1 MSINRVSL
9 YHLETLLWID
19 RLGTFSAAAERLNT
33 TQPTVSARMRE
44 LEQRLGTAL
53 FRREGRAMSLT
64 AAGRKLVRDC
74 DPLLRDMQ
82 YALLG
87 SGGYGERSWSFGQS
101 ISYTRPNGPE
111 FRLSLGQDRDRLWMS
126 DASFASADSY
136 SRVTASLDLSSY
148 LQKRFERSDL
158 RLTLDYRKSLARSD
172 MEMNLFDEM
181 VERWVEGDRR
191 EGFLMSFGMK
201 L

>member
-82 YALLG
+82 VALLG
-87 SGGYGERSWSFGQS
+87 SGGYGEATAKALPHPTLVADRWRLMDNASRALLNAARKPIRQIRIAIGATTVNPELL
-101 ISYTRPNGPE
+101 TRHKG
-111 FRLSLGQDRDRLWMS
+111 G
-126 DASFASADSY
+126 SARPP
-136 SRVTASLDLSSY
+136 RV
-148 LQKRFERSDL
+148 LQFQLPSTK
-158 RLTLDYRKSLARSD
+158 
-172 MEMNLFDEM
+172 
-181 VERWVEGDRR
+181 
-191 EGFLMSFGMK
+191 
-201 L
+201 

>member
-64 AAGRKLVRDC
+64 AAGRR
-74 DPLLRDMQ
+74 R
-82 YALLG
+82 G
-87 SGGYGERSWSFGQS
+87 SGRAAGRGRVGQS
-101 ISYTRPNGPE
+101 EEHSGGAGALKKKKKKE
-111 FRLSLGQDRDRLWMS
+111 
-126 DASFASADSY
+126 
-136 SRVTASLDLSSY
+136 
-148 LQKRFERSDL
+148 
-158 RLTLDYRKSLARSD
+158 
-172 MEMNLFDEM
+172 
-181 VERWVEGDRR
+181 
-191 EGFLMSFGMK
+191 
-201 L
+201 

>member
-82 YALLG
+82 VPLLG
-87 SGGYGERSWSFGQS
+87 SGSQSRTSLRPAAVSDIARPSRRNNAVPRRCSSSRILADTVGWVVLSRSAAAEKVPSRS
-101 ISYTRPNGPE
+101 IHSKV
-111 FRLSLGQDRDRLWMS
+111 
-126 DASFASADSY
+126 
-136 SRVTASLDLSSY
+136 SR
-148 LQKRFERSDL
+148 
-158 RLTLDYRKSLARSD
+158 
-172 MEMNLFDEM
+172 
-181 VERWVEGDRR
+181 
-191 EGFLMSFGMK
+191 
-201 L
+201 

>member
-82 YALLG
+82 VALLG
-87 SGGYGERSWSFGQS
+87 SGGFAEASGVVRIGAGEIAAAVLYLASQEAAYVTGA
-101 ISYTRPNGPE
+101 TLHVNG
-111 FRLSLGQDRDRLWMS
+111 GM
-126 DASFASADSY
+126 
-136 SRVTASLDLSSY
+136 
-148 LQKRFERSDL
+148 
-158 RLTLDYRKSLARSD
+158 D
-172 MEMNLFDEM
+172 M
-181 VERWVEGDRR
+181 V
-191 EGFLMSFGMK
+191 
-201 L
+201 